1 MHIEDAWILCTLMEN
16 TIDGIY
22 VKDLQCRIWLVSRK
36 LADALGFLEISEILG
51 KTDIDLF
58 GDEFGRKTMQDD
70 MEVMQSGIPKT
81 GVIDKYKK
89 PNGEYNWTSSTKL
102 PLRNDLGEI
111 IGLLG
116 ISREINDMKNAEE
129 KYQWLATHDPLT
141 SLPNRYL
148 LMDRIKQATSLA
160 NRNSDSFALLFID
173 INEFKKLNDLQGH
186 IQGDK
191 YLIYLSDLLLNNLR
205 SSDTVARFGGDEF
218 VVILNEIHDHDSA
231 RIVADKLT
239 KIVYDLADPINHTLT
254 ASIGISI
261 YPKDGVDAE
270 TLIQAADLSMYAVK
284 QQNNT
289 HH

>member
-1 MHIEDAWILCTLMEN
+1 VHIEDAWILRTLMEN

-148 LMDRIKQATSLA
+148 LMDRIEQATSLA

-218 VVILNEIHDHDSA
+218 VVIFNEIHDHDSA

>member
-1 MHIEDAWILCTLMEN
+1 VHIEDAWILCTLMEN

>member
-218 VVILNEIHDHDSA
+218 VVIFNEIHDHDSA

>member
-1 MHIEDAWILCTLMEN
+1 VHIEDAWILRTLMEN

-218 VVILNEIHDHDSA
+218 VVIFNEIHDHDSA